1 MTDPKPRGPMA
12 SYAIL
17 KLAGEGRRPNAYARR
32 MFDDDVE
39 AALQKLHA
47 NAVALYSQAFGDE
60 AGEAHAACV
69 LARILAR
76 AAPSAKA
83 KGGRCNGVSG
93 SLTLTN
99 LTSVNLNTTNY
110 SFVIGVTFG
119 VSDALN
125 VGGLGQFQGGT

>member
-1 MTDPKPRGPMA
+1 MA

-69 LARILAR
+69 LAHILAK

-93 SLTLTN
+93 SYKPRPWAIAILAKHQDAIAEAFAREAQTD
-99 LTSVNLNTTNY
+99 VVGLNKD
-110 SFVIGVTFG
+110 SGIGSSRRRG
-119 VSDALN
+119 VSW
-125 VGGLGQFQGGT
+125 T